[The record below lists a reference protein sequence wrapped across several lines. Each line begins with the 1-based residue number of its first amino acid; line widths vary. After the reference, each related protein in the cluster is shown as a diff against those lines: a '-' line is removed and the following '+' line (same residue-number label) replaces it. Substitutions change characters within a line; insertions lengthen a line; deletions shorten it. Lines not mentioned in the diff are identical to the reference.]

1 MERKFRLKR
10 NVTRQLQHGPR
21 IDAAPAPFLVLILIF
36 ILQLTLACGRPAS
49 AQVCGLCE
57 LAGRIDREELII
69 TVRELSGADSV
80 TVGGTRTRIRTR
92 ATLLPEKLVA
102 RDYLLERVAELGYSA
117 LRQPFTLSVYYPD
130 LLAAEISVTGETLW
144 TGSDEGEVY
153 MMTAAEGW
161 NTARVVSTIDARIY
175 DLELDDFGTLWA
187 ACKTIGAGLGELHY
201 SDDGG
206 MTWQAKII
214 GDMANGVQALSSIV
228 FSSPGAAIVSGSF
241 GTAFRMQYA
250 MGDWLITYYF
260 DPADFYYRQL
270 NGSSSSGPMHIW
282 IVSVGGTIFESED
295 LGATWTN
302 TTPGFKTLWD
312 IDFSGPDRGIAVG
325 EGVTYHTSDGGDT
338 WNMVAVQS
346 SLFSVTMLDSL
357 RAVTAGGGG
366 DVWRTEDGGATW
378 SPVAYDCARD
388 EDIRKTVFSPSD
400 TIWAVGRN
408 MPLKLELG
416 GTHPVCRQWE
426 LADTL
431 QGENII
437 FSSEG
442 RTLPDEKIVVCAH
455 YDSRNWQDPYCAPG
469 ADDNASGCAGVLE
482 IARIFADASFD
493 RSIEYILFDGEETG
507 LIGSRH
513 YVAVRD
519 TGLTIGGVI
528 NLDMIGRDYGGGVT
542 VQVAGRADPL
552 VSALAALIIDMS
564 AFLQLDLDCEYLYN
578 YSPTSDHKPF
588 WDIAGVPAILLIE
601 DEYYNNPHY
610 HACSDVA
617 DNIDFDYMTDI
628 VKGTAGSAAQLAG
641 LISADPL
648 PSSVV
653 LHQNFPNPLINHTQ
667 IRFELPS
674 RLPVDLTLFDLT
686 GRQVVVMITDT
697 LDEGRHEYAW
707 DGRRSSGEAVA
718 SGVYFLRLKAG
729 STDCVR
735 KVVIIR

>member
-1 MERKFRLKR
+1 LKR
-10 NVTRQLQHGPR
+10 SVTRQLQHGPR
-21 IDAAPAPFLVLILIF
+21 IDAAPAPFLVLIFIF
-36 ILQLTLACGRPAS
+36 IIQVTLTGTRPVS

-57 LAGRIDREELII
+57 LAGRIDREELIA

-102 RDYLLERVAELGYSA
+102 RDYLLECVAELGYSA
-117 LRQPFTLSVYYPD
+117 LRQPFSLSVYYPD
-130 LLAAEISVTGETLW
+130 LISAEISVTGETLW
-144 TGSDEGEVY
+144 SGSNEGEVF
-153 MMTAAEGW
+153 MMTAADGW
-161 NTARVVSTIDARIY
+161 DAVRVISRIDARIY
-175 DLELDDFGTLWA
+175 DLELDHFGTLWA

-206 MTWQAKII
+206 ATWQAKII
-214 GDMANGVQALSSIV
+214 GNTANSIQALNSIV
-228 FSSPGAAIVSGSF
+228 FSSPGAAIISGSY
-241 GTAFRMQYA
+241 GTVFRMQYFA
-250 MGDWLITYYF
+250 GDWFITYL
-260 DPADFYYRQL
+260 DSADMLYRQL
-270 NGSSSSGPMHIW
+270 NGSASSGPLHIW
-282 IVSVGGTIFESED
+282 IVSVGGTFFESEY
-295 LGATWTN
+295 LGETWNN

-325 EGVTYHTSDGGDT
+325 DGVTYHTADGGDT
-338 WNMVAVQS
+338 WDMVSVQS
-346 SLFSVTMLDSL
+346 SLNTVTMLDSL
-357 RAVTAGGGG
+357 RAVAAGGGG
-366 DVWRTEDGGATW
+366 DIWSTEDGGATW
-378 SPVAYDCARD
+378 ATVAYDCVRD
-388 EDIRKTVFSPSD
+388 EDIRETVFSPSE
-400 TIWAVGRN
+400 TIWADGRN

-416 GTHPVCRQWE
+416 GAQVACRQWE

-431 QGENII
+431 RGENII

-442 RTLPDEKIVVCAH
+442 RTLPDEKIIICAH

-482 IARIFADASFD
+482 IARVFSDASFD
-493 RSIEYILFDGEETG
+493 KSIEYILFDGEETG

-519 TGLTIGGVI
+519 TDLTIGGVI

-552 VSALAALIIDMS
+552 DSALAALIIDMS
-564 AFLQLDLDCEYLYN
+564 AFLQLDLDCNYLYN
-578 YSPTSDHKPF
+578 YSPTSDHIPF
-588 WDIAGVPAILLIE
+588 WDIEGVPAILLIE

-628 VKGTAGSAAQLAG
+628 VMATAGSAAQLAG
-641 LISADPL
+641 LISTDLL
-648 PSSVV
+648 PSTVV
-653 LHQNFPNPLINHTQ
+653 LHQNFPNPLFNHTR

-686 GRQVVVMITDT
+686 GRRVVVMITDT

-707 DGRRSSGEAVA
+707 DGRGSSGETVA

-729 STDCVR
+729 STDRVR
-735 KVVIIR
+735 KVVVIR